1 MLAKMVTRPNSRLS
15 RLAAFEISLAD
26 RGSSRKQGLIRA
38 IGAGRAHARVSR
50 ARSHE
55 LQFNGDENWRTYI
68 GIRRDGADKSVWRE
82 PMTKIKTLT
91 AMIILSTAVATPVFA
106 KGMNYHSQSFRGA
119 YNQVTAPSLTTE
131 EGRNLEDFGFSG
143 RDSSRVGGEDPSLRP
158 SGS

>member
-1 MLAKMVTRPNSRLS
+1 
-15 RLAAFEISLAD
+15 
-26 RGSSRKQGLIRA
+26 
-38 IGAGRAHARVSR
+38 
-50 ARSHE
+50 
-55 LQFNGDENWRTYI
+55 
-68 GIRRDGADKSVWRE
+68 
-82 PMTKIKTLT
+82 MTKIKTLT

-143 RDSSRVGGEDPSLRP
+143 RDSSRVVGEDPSLRP